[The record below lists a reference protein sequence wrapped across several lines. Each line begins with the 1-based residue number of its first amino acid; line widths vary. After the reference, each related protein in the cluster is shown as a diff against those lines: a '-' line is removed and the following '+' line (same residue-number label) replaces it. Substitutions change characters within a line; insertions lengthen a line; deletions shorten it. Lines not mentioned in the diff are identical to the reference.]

1 MSPVDDMFLSGSL
14 DKTIRLW
21 DLKSSNCQVFSAFL
35 KFLENYFYFE
45 GLMQLSSRPIAA
57 FGIFFI
63 FLLTV
68 LVFYRFLDLP
78 KVLFTQPGNYYSFH
92 PQFFENL

>member
-63 FLLTV
+63 F
-68 LVFYRFLDLP
+68 F
-78 KVLFTQPGNYYSFH
+78 
-92 PQFFENL
+92 